1 MRGFVVGRLH
11 RRSTS
16 AGKGSRLWRR
26 QRSTGC
32 ERSQFSGEQT
42 PKAELDRSME
52 VLRDWL
58 RDAMQQQ
65 DGEDR
70 GWPAFSMMA
79 LCT

>member
-1 MRGFVVGRLH
+1 
-11 RRSTS
+11 
-16 AGKGSRLWRR
+16 
-26 QRSTGC
+26 
-32 ERSQFSGEQT
+32 
-42 PKAELDRSME
+42 ME

-79 LCT
+79 LCTWHLKSNESPRLHFLVQPATV